1 MRKKASGMPNPKRM
15 FEEAQM
21 VRRVKAYLNHMNI
34 ITDEDRSVNLVQGD
48 KVARWQ
54 NLIPS
59 FPWIAPGWRAWLG
72 RHSPEA

>member
-1 MRKKASGMPNPKRM
+1 MPNPKRM

-59 FPWIAPGWRAWLG
+59 FP
-72 RHSPEA
+72 